1 MVNLIC
7 SFDNKGY
14 SFVVVVVVVVFVI
27 FVVFVAAVVD
37 IIVVLFIIVATHIV
51 SGCGQNSL
59 FDSPQVSVS
68 FLVRPNYS

>member
-14 SFVVVVVVVVFVI
+14 SFVVVVVVFVI